1 LPQAFASVG
10 AADHGVQAS
19 LNDLADDQEMIVIIR
34 DRDNPQAGSRVMTL
48 AQPSS
53 ELLRMVESQAY
64 RR

>member
-1 LPQAFASVG
+1 
-10 AADHGVQAS
+10 
-19 LNDLADDQEMIVIIR
+19 MIVIIR